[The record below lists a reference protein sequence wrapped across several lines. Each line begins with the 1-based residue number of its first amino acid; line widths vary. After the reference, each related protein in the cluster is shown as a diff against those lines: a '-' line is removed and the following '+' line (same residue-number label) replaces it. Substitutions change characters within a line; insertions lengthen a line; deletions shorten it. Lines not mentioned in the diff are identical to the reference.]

1 MKTKAVRLHAANDLR
16 LEEFELPEI
25 KDDEILVRVVSDSIC
40 MSTYKCAILG
50 TAHKR
55 VHDDVAEHPAIT
67 GHEFAGD
74 IVKVGK
80 KYEGIY
86 KPGMKFT
93 EQPALNYKGTM
104 WSPGYSYEFCGGDAT
119 YCILPA
125 EVMECGCLLVYEGK
139 AYYEASLAEPMSCS
153 IGAFHAAYHTKMG
166 VYQHEMGIREG
177 GKLAIMA
184 GAGPMGLGALTYA
197 LHCDRKPGMVV
208 VTDINADRLARA
220 EELFPPREVK
230 EQEGIDLFFVNTGI
244 LSDPVA
250 ELRAMTGGTG
260 YDDVLCYA
268 PVASVVEQSSAI
280 LGRDGCLNFF
290 AGPTDPNF
298 SAKMNFYEVHYGS
311 THVMGTTGGNT
322 DDMLESL
329 RLTAEGRI
337 DPAVMVTHIGGLDAA
352 AETTLNLPKIPGGKK
367 LIYTHVTM
375 PLIALTDL
383 RSRADENPHYAALAD
398 IVEANR
404 GLWCP
409 EAEEYLLAHF
419 TTEE

>member
-230 EQEGIDLFFVNTGI
+230 EQEGIDLYFVNTGI
-244 LSDPVA
+244 LADPVA

>member
-1 MKTKAVRLHAANDLR
+1 M
-16 LEEFELPEI
+16 
-25 KDDEILVRVVSDSIC
+25 RVVSDSIC

-244 LSDPVA
+244 LADPVA

-298 SAKMNFYEVHYGS
+298 SASMNFYEVHYGS